1 MMDEMRTITG
11 LIVDSNEERRIR
23 LKGAAQLVTEF
34 SKVTVAPTLR
44 DANEYIATAQAP
56 WDVVFLSNEM
66 NEDAISRFIQS
77 SKKSTAGCNSAYVL
91 ILNTEKRTSSDV
103 FTHMRTGIDGLLYE
117 PYSVEQLTDIIELSA
132 TVKQRTSEEK
142 ESAAVHILLQDL
154 IGHLDR
160 MVLLKKLGYDIEKG
174 VRRFATLCHNLTT
187 ISAHEM
193 ESYHETAIKIF
204 EEAPSPKTLENSLYK
219 GPSQRVREQQERRLL
234 QKMEGE

>member
-23 LKGAAQLVTEF
+23 LKGATQLVTEF
-34 SKVTVAPTLR
+34 SKVAVAPTLR

-77 SKKSTAGCNSAYVL
+77 SKKLPAGGNAAYVL
-91 ILNTEKRTSSDV
+91 ILNTEKRGSSDV
-103 FTHMRTGIDGLLYE
+103 FTHMRSGIDGLLYE

-132 TVKQRTSEEK
+132 KVKQRTPEER
-142 ESAAVHILLQDL
+142 ESVATRIILQDV
-154 IGHLDR
+154 IRHLDR
-160 MVLLKKLGYDIEKG
+160 MAFLKKLGYDIDKG
-174 VRRFATLCHNLTT
+174 LKRFATLCHSLTE
-187 ISAHEM
+187 ISPDEM
-193 ESYHETAIKIF
+193 ETYHETAINMF
-204 EEAPSPKTLENSLYK
+204 EEAPSPQTLEDSLYK
-219 GPSQRVREQQERRLL
+219 GPSQRVREQQERKLL

>member
-23 LKGAAQLVTEF
+23 LKGATQLVTEF
-34 SKVTVAPTLR
+34 SKVAVAPTLR

-77 SKKSTAGCNSAYVL
+77 SKKLPAGGNAAYVL
-91 ILNTEKRTSSDV
+91 ILNTEKRGSSDV
-103 FTHMRTGIDGLLYE
+103 FTHMRSGIDGLLYE

-132 TVKQRTSEEK
+132 KVKERTPEER
-142 ESAAVHILLQDL
+142 ESVATRIILQDV
-154 IGHLDR
+154 IRHLDR
-160 MVLLKKLGYDIEKG
+160 MAFLKKLGYDIDKG
-174 VRRFATLCHNLTT
+174 LKRFATLCHSLTEL
-187 ISAHEM
+187 SPDEM
-193 ESYHETAIKIF
+193 KTYHETAINMF
-204 EEAPSPKTLENSLYK
+204 EEAPSPQTLEDSLYK
-219 GPSQRVREQQERRLL
+219 GPSQRVREQQERKLL

>member
-23 LKGAAQLVTEF
+23 LKGATQLVTEF
-34 SKVTVAPTLR
+34 SKVAVAPTLR

-77 SKKSTAGCNSAYVL
+77 SKKSSAGGNSAYVL
-91 ILNTEKRTSSDV
+91 ILNTEKRASSDV
-103 FTHMRTGIDGLLYE
+103 FTHMRSGIDGLLYE

-132 TVKQRTSEEK
+132 KVKERTPEERD
-142 ESAAVHILLQDL
+142 SAAIHILLQDL

-174 VRRFATLCHNLTT
+174 LKRFTMLCNSLTAIT
-187 ISAHEM
+187 PEEM
-193 ESYHETAIKIF
+193 DTYHETAIKIF
-204 EEAPSPKTLENSLYK
+204 EEAPSPETLESSLYK
-219 GPSQRVREQQERRLL
+219 GPSQRVREQQERKLL